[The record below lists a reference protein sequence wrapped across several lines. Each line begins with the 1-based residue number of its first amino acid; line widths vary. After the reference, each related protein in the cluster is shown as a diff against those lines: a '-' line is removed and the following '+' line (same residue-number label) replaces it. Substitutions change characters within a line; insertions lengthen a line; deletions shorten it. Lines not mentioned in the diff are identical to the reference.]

1 MSNKKQM
8 LYTPEGYKVLTD
20 ELDYLKTVRREEI
33 KEAIAV
39 AKGFGDLSENAEYD
53 EARNDQAKT
62 EARIKELEELVA
74 NAVIVDETKIDNSIV
89 SLGSVVTVYDVEED
103 EEIKYSIVGSNEA
116 NPMEHKISDQ
126 SPIGKA
132 LMGAKA
138 GDTVTVESPSGY
150 VIASAALLFIL
161 PIVIAALFYGAVYMV
176 YPEYAPIGALCGVIL
191 CYAVIFLIE
200 KITKKKKILM

>member
-1 MSNKKQM
+1 MANNKQM
-8 LYTPEGYKVLTD
+8 LYTTEGYKVLTD

-53 EARNDQAKT
+53 EARNEQAKT

-74 NAVIVDETKIDNSIV
+74 NAVIVDESKLDTSVV
-89 SLGSVVTVYDVEED
+89 SLGSLVTVYDVEED
-103 EEIKYSIVGSNEA
+103 EEITYSIVGSNEA
-116 NPMEHKISDQ
+116 NPMDHKISDQ

-138 GDTVTVESPSGY
+138 GETV
-150 VIASAALLFIL
+150 VIEV
-161 PIVIAALFYGAVYMV
+161 PYGTIHMEIKNVTR
-176 YPEYAPIGALCGVIL
+176 
-191 CYAVIFLIE
+191 
-200 KITKKKKILM
+200 K

>member
-1 MSNKKQM
+1 MSNNKQM

-20 ELDYLKTVRREEI
+20 ELNYLKTTRREEI

-74 NAVIVDETKIDNSIV
+74 NAVVVDETKLDTSVV

-103 EEIKYSIVGSNEA
+103 EDITYSIVGSNEA
-116 NPMEHKISDQ
+116 NPMEYKISDQ

-132 LMGAKA
+132 RMGAKPVA
-138 GDTVTVESPSGY
+138 TV
-150 VIASAALLFIL
+150 VIEV
-161 PIVIAALFYGAVYMV
+161 PYGTIHMEIKEVTR
-176 YPEYAPIGALCGVIL
+176 
-191 CYAVIFLIE
+191 
-200 KITKKKKILM
+200 K

>member
-1 MSNKKQM
+1 MSDKKQM
-8 LYTPEGYKVLTD
+8 LYTPEGYKALTD
-20 ELDYLKTVRREEI
+20 ELDYLKTVKREEI

-53 EARNDQAKT
+53 EARNDQATT

-74 NAVIVDETKIDNSIV
+74 NAVVVDETQLDTSVV

-116 NPMEHKISDQ
+116 SPIDHKISDQ

-132 LMGAKA
+132 LMGAHA
-138 GDTVTVESPSGY
+138 GDTVVVEVP
-150 VIASAALLFIL
+150 
-161 PIVIAALFYGAVYMV
+161 YGTIHLEVKEVARKS
-176 YPEYAPIGALCGVIL
+176 EQ
-191 CYAVIFLIE
+191 
-200 KITKKKKILM
+200 